1 VTVQDSHPGD
11 GALGQ
16 DPKPVEGDWS
26 AASFWIWRHAV
37 IPLCQRLELK
47 ILTGDSHQADSV
59 ILDLLAKLA
68 PQVSAVFRPETC
80 TWTFVSL
87 GSGAMP
93 TNNTEERPSDLG
105 QTVVNCDQGLWRIKA
120 TDFPDMVPALA
131 MWAILSG
138 NAVEFVGIGQ
148 LRYKES
154 DRIQALM
161 VNLELLGVPIEKHG
175 PDGLL
180 IRPLASWAVYSR
192 RFVATHLSKDYSVDP
207 APLLRC
213 FGDHR
218 LAMALSMLA
227 LPDLPI
233 LLDEPYTVRK
243 SYPGFW
249 EDWAKFGYALKALN

>member
-1 VTVQDSHPGD
+1 M
-11 GALGQ
+11 
-16 DPKPVEGDWS
+16 
-26 AASFWIWRHAV
+26 

-180 IRPLASWAVYSR
+180 IRPLLRGLCIPVVLLLHTYR
-192 RFVATHLSKDYSVDP
+192 RTIRLT
-207 APLLRC
+207 LLLC
-213 FGDHR
+213 FGVLGIIGWRWH
-218 LAMALSMLA
+218 
-227 LPDLPI
+227 
-233 LLDEPYTVRK
+233 
-243 SYPGFW
+243 
-249 EDWAKFGYALKALN
+249 